1 MAMTKSQK
9 ILLVL
14 AGVAV
19 VFYLELIFWFDF
31 RMHGHGRQEAIQS
44 SATQSRSHSW
54 AKQSASAP
62 CPGLCLRNPTL

>member
-31 RMHGHGRQEAIQS
+31 RMHGHGRPEAIQS
-44 SATQSRSHSW
+44 SATQSRSHL